1 MSKPSD
7 QLSNAGRGR
16 RIKGAMFGSEFI
28 KSAHRKRST
37 KRRAARCEG
46 AQACL
51 IRLALTGGACTH
63 SRTSTPIGRSW
74 ALKYGEA
81 CRKANKGERDQLEN
95 LKVWRM
101 DARTVFA
108 NVLQHRTVDVVDVLF
123 PTPWWDPALRE
134 KRLLITLDF
143 LQDIAKVLKPGGCL
157 RIETDVDSY
166 ADSISA
172 ELRQIEFKNVNAG
185 QLTFALPCCKQLSR
199 RQWRCK
205 QDNLP
210 TALAPTAS
218 AHQLTPASKQ
228 FGHIFEAMLF

>member
-1 MSKPSD
+1 MGDAHHSHTKPD
-7 QLSNAGRGR
+7 WQILGLEVRQ
-16 RIKGAMFGSEFI
+16 
-28 KSAHRKRST
+28 KRVEEAEQ
-37 KRRAARCEG
+37 RRAR
-46 AQACL
+46 
-51 IRLALTGGACTH
+51 
-63 SRTSTPIGRSW
+63 
-74 ALKYGEA
+74 
-81 CRKANKGERDQLEN
+81 ERLEN

-143 LQDIAKVLKPGGCL
+143 LQDVTRVLKPHGCL
-157 RIETDVDSY
+157 RIETDVESY

-172 ELRQIEFKNVNAG
+172 ELKKVGFENITAEN
-185 QLTFALPCCKQLSR
+185 LTFALPLCKQLSR

-210 TALAPTAS
+210 TSGGYYGQCLPTNPG
-218 AHQLTPASKQ
+218 QQTVWPN
-228 FGHIFEAMLF
+228 F

>member
-1 MSKPSD
+1 
-7 QLSNAGRGR
+7 
-16 RIKGAMFGSEFI
+16 
-28 KSAHRKRST
+28 
-37 KRRAARCEG
+37 
-46 AQACL
+46 
-51 IRLALTGGACTH
+51 
-63 SRTSTPIGRSW
+63 
-74 ALKYGEA
+74 
-81 CRKANKGERDQLEN
+81 
-95 LKVWRM
+95 M

-108 NVLQHRTVDVVDVLF
+108 NVLQDRTVDVVDVLF

-157 RIETDVDSY
+157 RIETDVESY

-172 ELRQIEFKNVNAG
+172 ELRQIEFKNVNAE

-210 TALAPTAS
+210 THHWLLGLGGT
-218 AHQLTPASKQ
+218 T
-228 FGHIFEAMLF
+228 

>member
-1 MSKPSD
+1 MY
-7 QLSNAGRGR
+7 
-16 RIKGAMFGSEFI
+16 GSEFVKI
-28 KSAHRKRST
+28 PRIANEAQSVVQHIATGRRSLVEVGFDHGRRLHSLAHLNPDWQILGLEVRQKRVEEAEQ
-37 KRRAARCEG
+37 RRAR
-46 AQACL
+46 
-51 IRLALTGGACTH
+51 
-63 SRTSTPIGRSW
+63 
-74 ALKYGEA
+74 
-81 CRKANKGERDQLEN
+81 ERLEN

-143 LQDIAKVLKPGGCL
+143 LQDVTRVLKPHGCL
-157 RIETDVDSY
+157 RIETDVESY

-172 ELRQIEFKNVNAG
+172 ELKKVGFENINAEN
-185 QLTFALPCCKQLSR
+185 LTFALPLCKQLSR

-210 TALAPTAS
+210 TQRWLLRPVPTN
-218 AHQLTPASKQ
+218 
-228 FGHIFEAMLF
+228 

>member
-1 MSKPSD
+1 MSKASD
-7 QLSNAGRGR
+7 PTTSTRRGR
-16 RIKGAMFGSEFI
+16 RIKGAMYGSEFI
-28 KSAHRKRST
+28 KIPRIADEARSVVEHVARGRRCLVEVGFDHGRRLHSLAHLNSDWQILGLEVRQKRVEEAEQ
-37 KRRAARCEG
+37 RR
-46 AQACL
+46 Q
-51 IRLALTGGACTH
+51 
-63 SRTSTPIGRSW
+63 
-74 ALKYGEA
+74 
-81 CRKANKGERDQLEN
+81 RDQLDN

-108 NVLQHRTVDVVDVLF
+108 NVLKHRTVDVVDVLF

-157 RIETDVDSY
+157 RIETDVESY

-185 QLTFALPCCKQLSR
+185 QLTFALPCCNQLSR

-210 TALAPTAS
+210 THHWTLGLGDAT
-218 AHQLTPASKQ
+218 
-228 FGHIFEAMLF
+228 